1 MPDFGRW
8 NANGGDPS
16 LSDINR
22 SDQFLDALASGGPVY
37 AADQGEVRAAG
48 QAVLDAS
55 NLKESD
61 RADCEILQ
69 NKIIPAQCS
78 LVDPCVF
85 HLKRKQFLYR
95 HWAEGNERISLQVPI

>member
-37 AADQGEVRAAG
+37 AADQGEAAAEQQGCRPAMAQQRAGAAAAPALAG
-48 QAVLDAS
+48 AAHDGRCAPGR
-55 NLKESD
+55 D
-61 RADCEILQ
+61 
-69 NKIIPAQCS
+69 
-78 LVDPCVF
+78 
-85 HLKRKQFLYR
+85 
-95 HWAEGNERISLQVPI
+95 

>member
-37 AADQGEVRAAG
+37 AADQGE
-48 QAVLDAS
+48 
-55 NLKESD
+55 
-61 RADCEILQ
+61 ADETEQ
-69 NKIIPAQCS
+69 
-78 LVDPCVF
+78 D
-85 HLKRKQFLYR
+85 
-95 HWAEGNERISLQVPI
+95 